1 MGAPRKIHKPGQN
14 RTATKQMAYI
24 LPEYVRLF
32 YCLTHPKTYTKPIQ
46 NGRFVQLFMCRYM
59 SQKKPVAQIDNG
71 VFMPFARAYPFVDL
85 RQLRPPNR
93 RAHQAAKPVLC
104 FPCPSSAVYRA
115 RSVDNSVSARAARIS
130 ANRRAACASSSLSS
144 SLSIRAS

>member
-32 YCLTHPKTYTKPIQ
+32 YCLAHLKTYTKPIQ

-59 SQKKPVAQIDNG
+59 SQKLTRECHFATATAELPGRAVAVALQFGTLDRWLTHSLI
-71 VFMPFARAYPFVDL
+71 FV
-85 RQLRPPNR
+85 NY
-93 RAHQAAKPVLC
+93 AHQTGAPT
-104 FPCPSSAVYRA
+104 
-115 RSVDNSVSARAARIS
+115 
-130 ANRRAACASSSLSS
+130 RRRNPIFGPPALP
-144 SLSIRAS
+144 LPHKRRVV